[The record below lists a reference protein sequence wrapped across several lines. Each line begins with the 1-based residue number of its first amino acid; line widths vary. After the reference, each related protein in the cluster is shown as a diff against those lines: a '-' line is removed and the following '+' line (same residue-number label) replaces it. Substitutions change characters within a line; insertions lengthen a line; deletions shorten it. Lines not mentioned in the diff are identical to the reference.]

1 MVGTTISHY
10 KILEDLGGGGM
21 SRLFRAVDLRLDR
34 EVALKFLP
42 TQHARNPESRERL
55 MREAKAASS
64 LDHPNICTVYDIDQT
79 EQGRLFIV
87 MAFYRG
93 ETLEERLARG
103 PIPEREA
110 LRIVGDILRGLAA
123 AHAKQIVHRD
133 IKPANVMLTED
144 GRVKVLDFGVAK
156 LKDQSGL
163 TETGATVGTVAYIS
177 PEQLEAEGVDRR
189 SDLWSVGVVLYELLT
204 GRHPFA
210 GESAGAVM
218 NAILRRDP
226 ERPTTIDPD
235 LPAGYD
241 HLLARALAKERDDR
255 FDSAEDFQRALPAA
269 GMDTDM
275 TLASMPSAST
285 LRMARRRRK
294 RLLPWLIATGAL
306 TVLAA
311 ALLLLVRPRS
321 ATADRPYT
329 IAVMPFSNLTGD
341 PAQGYLAE
349 GISASLITQ
358 LSELV
363 GLRVL
368 SRSET
373 WSQVAEGLTA
383 RELAT
388 KLGIDSLLEGQLQQQ
403 GQQLLASISLT
414 DGTTGSVIWSDTLR
428 SSPGEIFGLQAEI
441 AQKLARALEIQLSPV
456 ERRRLAQ
463 DPTRSAQAY
472 DHYLRGRELLESAT
486 DDSGL
491 SSSIH
496 MLERAIDL
504 DPGFALAHAGL
515 SEALWRSYVVTLR
528 EDQLAAAEAAVQK
541 ALELDPAL
549 PAAIVARARIM
560 RSTGR
565 QETSIEELQRV
576 LSRHPKPAE
585 AYQELAESYEE
596 VGQTEEAEEAW
607 RMAVGLDEGDWNSW
621 IGLGRLL
628 VQRGEGDNGEE
639 ALLRARELAPSRITG
654 PSIEL
659 ATFALQTGD
668 VEGAIE
674 RFEALPKP
682 IREARVASNLGTA
695 YYFSDR
701 PDRLVKA
708 LGFYRRAVELRPAE
722 PGYHRN
728 LADVYV
734 DLQRPAEARAEYRRT
749 FELIGQQLVDNP
761 TNVDNQTRQIEYA
774 AKAGECDSALS
785 LASERE
791 GSLPDTASGVHRL
804 AIAYALCGDET
815 RALDAIRRS
824 IELKYHPDLIRQE
837 AEFESLRDL
846 PEFQLLVKPAGG
858 PD

>member
-10 KILEDLGGGGM
+10 RILEDLGGGGM

-55 MREAKAASS
+55 VREAKAASS

-204 GRHPFA
+204 GRHPFH

-226 ERPTTIDPD
+226 ERPTAIDPD

-241 HLLARALAKERDDR
+241 HLLARALAKDRDDR

-285 LRMARRRRK
+285 LRLSRRRRK
-294 RLLPWLIATGAL
+294 KLLPWLVATGVL

-311 ALLLLVRPRS
+311 ALLLVRPRS
-321 ATADRPYT
+321 ATAERPYT

-403 GQQLLASISLT
+403 QQQLLASISLT
-414 DGTTGSVIWSDTLR
+414 DGATGSVIWSDTLR

-491 SSSIH
+491 SSSIQ
-496 MLERAIDL
+496 MLERAVDL
-504 DPGFALAHAGL
+504 DPGFALAHSGL
-515 SEALWRSYVVTLR
+515 SEALWRSYVVSL
-528 EDQLAAAEAAVQK
+528 DQERLALAEAAADR
-541 ALELDPAL
+541 ALTLDPAL
-549 PAAIVARARIM
+549 PAAIVARARIL
-560 RSTGR
+560 RSTGQ
-565 QETSIEELQRV
+565 QETSIAELRRV
-576 LSRHPKPAE
+576 LARHPKPAE
-585 AYQELAESYEE
+585 AYQELADSYEE
-596 VGQTEEAEEAW
+596 VGQTQEAEEAW
-607 RMAVGLDEGDWNSW
+607 RMAVGLDERSWNSW
-621 IGLGRLL
+621 MGLGRLL
-628 VQRGEGDNGEE
+628 VQRGERDSAEQ
-639 ALLRARELAPSRITG
+639 ALLKARELAPSRITG

-701 PDRLVKA
+701 PDRLVSA
-708 LGFYRRAVELRPAE
+708 LGFYQRAVQLRPAE

-785 LASERE
+785 LASQRE
-791 GSLPDTASGVHRL
+791 GTLPDTASGVHRL
-804 AIAYALCGDET
+804 AIAYALCGDEG

-824 IELKYHPDLIRQE
+824 IELKYSPDLIRQE
-837 AEFESLRDL
+837 AEFESLHHL
-846 PEFQLLVKPAGG
+846 PAFQRLVDAASG
-858 PD
+858 

>member
-10 KILEDLGGGGM
+10 RILEDLGGGGM

-55 MREAKAASS
+55 VREAKAASS

-204 GRHPFA
+204 GRHPFH

-226 ERPTTIDPD
+226 ERPTAIDPD

-241 HLLARALAKERDDR
+241 HLLARALAKDRDDR

-285 LRMARRRRK
+285 LRLSRRRRK
-294 RLLPWLIATGAL
+294 KLLPWLVATGVL

-311 ALLLLVRPRS
+311 ALLLVRPRS
-321 ATADRPYT
+321 ATAERPYT

-403 GQQLLASISLT
+403 QQQLLASISLT
-414 DGTTGSVIWSDTLR
+414 DGATGSVIWSDTLR

-491 SSSIH
+491 SSSIQ
-496 MLERAIDL
+496 MLERAVDL
-504 DPGFALAHAGL
+504 DPGFALAHSGL
-515 SEALWRSYVVTLR
+515 SEALWRSYVVSL
-528 EDQLAAAEAAVQK
+528 DQERLALAEAAADR
-541 ALELDPAL
+541 ALTLDPAL
-549 PAAIVARARIM
+549 PAAIVARARIL
-560 RSTGR
+560 RSTGQ
-565 QETSIEELQRV
+565 QETSIAELRRV
-576 LSRHPKPAE
+576 LARHPKPAE
-585 AYQELAESYEE
+585 AYQELADSYEE
-596 VGQTEEAEEAW
+596 VGQTQEAEEAW
-607 RMAVGLDEGDWNSW
+607 RMAVGLDERSWNSW
-621 IGLGRLL
+621 MGLGRLL
-628 VQRGEGDNGEE
+628 VQRGERDSAEQ
-639 ALLRARELAPSRITG
+639 ALLKARELAPSRITG

-701 PDRLVKA
+701 PDRLVSA
-708 LGFYRRAVELRPAE
+708 LGFYQRAVQLRPAE

-728 LADVYV
+728 LADVYL
-734 DLQRPAEARAEYRRT
+734 DLARPAEARAEYRRA
-749 FELIGQQLVDNP
+749 FELLTQQLEDNP

-785 LASERE
+785 LASQRE
-791 GSLPDTASGVHRL
+791 GTLPDTASGVHRL
-804 AIAYALCGDET
+804 AIAYALCGDEG

-824 IELKYHPDLIRQE
+824 IELKYSPDLIRQE
-837 AEFESLRDL
+837 AEFESLHHL
-846 PEFQLLVKPAGG
+846 PAFQRLVDAASG
-858 PD
+858 